1 MDVKFYSVELVKN
14 DLSYSSM
21 GNLMWGKFEYVAFKN
36 ISEFTNEY
44 ADKSK
49 NSNNIIYM
57 YSFKDDMRIALR
69 EEYGYTNLMFKDLK
83 SDRKYNFVGLTLVS
97 IAESAKKKIVSS
109 HNGKTKFIVEKL
121 DEHLNQKSTKLNNF
135 DNLIYETFGTLNGDD
150 LCFVTLFDDIDIYIQ
165 FIEKIQTLT
174 YARNSKEK
182 LFDATYSFVSS
193 PYLSSS
199 SELFKNCNGYA
210 SIQITY
216 NFKQSAQY
224 IIGAILEKLELLDS
238 NGKIKDDFKD
248 EVQVY
253 TSLGEYDIVIQLP
266 INKLNST
273 LYYSL
278 LNSNNKEFYI
288 PNIEQCHTRFFKKN
302 SCDSVYKYNS
312 SNSSDKS
319 NNNNNNNTSN
329 DQEIYQIIEKNMEKL
344 EKALGKNNA
353 SNLFYIYNTL
363 SCDFQKAS
371 CVIKH
376 DKTMYDDMNMQYK
389 SIINISCALI
399 ENYYKNDYKDYIDIY
414 NFALDL
420 IRIFKQTIYRVKQTN
435 MFEKL
440 SAQSLFRDV
449 AVYDKMISC
458 YYYIVK
464 AILSY
469 VYIAGNSNQS
479 SLTPFISFEAV
490 PKVTSELIQ
499 VPTDP
504 TEKILSIRLPQ
515 EAYYKTH
522 KYIPLLFHELGHYIN
537 PRNRK
542 TRNMYLFVII
552 VTVSLQEY
560 IVCNNPDVNKDKLLH
575 ELISGFIKELQNAPD
590 GSGSNTNYYQMF
602 ENYDQEKF
610 SSTWDEFCNAIIY
623 IIKEVLTGKTNK
635 ISIKYNGITTF
646 ISEFF
651 ISFTDDYFKASEH
664 KITDDVNSKYEY
676 WEITECYLRSV
687 LMGLREALADTF
699 MMFQVGM
706 TLSEY
711 LALTASV
718 RIDSTLDCK
727 DISEL
732 SQVRL
737 GSIFMFTLCSNL
749 DETDENLYGVNEN
762 VSDTEIKSLCQN
774 LSKTNEEEISQHLNT
789 IKQSI
794 NEYLQVWWPMN
805 RLFRKL
811 LSTVIFLNTDKTLKP
826 FEPFWALLRQEG
838 KLIPDSKKYIT
849 WINLSLNQPSLL
861 KLHDIKEKNSKSPEE
876 ICEYSKLD
884 NAYIANFNESYKQ
897 INVPTIPTYTV
908 NDLENLIPTLGAVN
922 DLLGNNDV
930 LWYRGH
936 ASTTWDLKP
945 NMFRKTTVSCNDHIE
960 NINNEVAKLMR
971 EYNDFVALS
980 AESIE
985 LTGNIH
991 TEADWLAYM
1000 QHYFIGTNFLDW
1012 SEQPLTAL
1020 YFALENYFDYPCKSS
1035 DAELSNCNVI
1045 KHNFYKDDM
1054 VIWVL
1059 NPTRMNLL
1067 FHESDIIPNLSIK
1080 ENADANTQFL
1090 LTYKKEKDED
1100 TKKFKM
1106 DYIGKHLP
1114 KAITT
1119 SRISNHIQAQ
1129 KGHFV
1134 AYDIHYAEGDNIRK
1148 FNNDDVA
1155 YIHKNTSDLAE
1166 CHQTFFANKKG
1177 CHYNPFLAKI
1187 IIPYHLKEK
1196 TANYVKQMSVSLS
1209 TIYPELKN
1217 VGIDITKRFNK

>member
-1 MDVKFYSVELVKN
+1 M
-14 DLSYSSM
+14 
-21 GNLMWGKFEYVAFKN
+21 
-36 ISEFTNEY
+36 
-44 ADKSK
+44 
-49 NSNNIIYM
+49 
-57 YSFKDDMRIALR
+57 
-69 EEYGYTNLMFKDLK
+69 
-83 SDRKYNFVGLTLVS
+83 
-97 IAESAKKKIVSS
+97 
-109 HNGKTKFIVEKL
+109 
-121 DEHLNQKSTKLNNF
+121 
-135 DNLIYETFGTLNGDD
+135 
-150 LCFVTLFDDIDIYIQ
+150 
-165 FIEKIQTLT
+165 
-174 YARNSKEK
+174 
-182 LFDATYSFVSS
+182 
-193 PYLSSS
+193 
-199 SELFKNCNGYA
+199 
-210 SIQITY
+210 
-216 NFKQSAQY
+216 
-224 IIGAILEKLELLDS
+224 
-238 NGKIKDDFKD
+238 
-248 EVQVY
+248 
-253 TSLGEYDIVIQLP
+253 VIQLP
-266 INKLNST
+266 INKLTSNLYST
-273 LYYSL
+273 LLKSD
-278 LNSNNKEFYI
+278 NKEFYK

-302 SCDSVYKYNS
+302 SCDSKYKHTRPNGFENS
-312 SNSSDKS
+312 I
-319 NNNNNNNTSN
+319 NNTN
-329 DQEIYQIIEKNMEKL
+329 NVPEIYQIVKENMEKL
-344 EKALGKNNA
+344 EKVIKKNNA
-353 SNLFYIYNTL
+353 TNLLYIYNTL
-363 SCDFQKAS
+363 SCDFKKAS
-371 CVIKH
+371 GVIKH
-376 DKTMYDDMNMQYK
+376 DKTMYDDMTMQYK

-399 ENYYKNDYKDYIDIY
+399 ENYYKNDYKDYIDVY

-420 IRIFKQTIYRVKQTN
+420 IRIFKQTIYRVRQTN

-469 VYIAGNSNQS
+469 VYIAGNPNQS

-490 PKVTSELIQ
+490 PKVTTELIQ
-499 VPTDP
+499 VPKTFEP
-504 TEKILSIRLPQ
+504 TQEPKESSEQTAFTEKILSIRLPQ

-537 PRNRK
+537 PKNRK

-552 VTVSLQEY
+552 VSVSLQEY
-560 IVCNNPDVNKDKLLH
+560 IVCNNPSVNKDELLH
-575 ELISGFIKELQNAPD
+575 KLISGFIKKLQNAPD
-590 GSGSNTNYYQMF
+590 GRESSTNYYQMF
-602 ENYDQEKF
+602 ESYDQDMF

-646 ISEFF
+646 ISKFF
-651 ISFTDDYFKASEH
+651 VSFTNDYFKASEY
-664 KITDDVNSKYEY
+664 KKNDDVNFKYEY
-676 WEITECYLRSV
+676 WKTTECYLKSV

-711 LALTASV
+711 LALTVSV
-718 RIDSTLDCK
+718 RIDSTIDCK

-737 GSIFMFTLCSNL
+737 GSIFMLTLCKNL
-749 DETDENLYGVNEN
+749 DETDNNLYGIDKN
-762 VSDTEIKSLCQN
+762 VLDAEIISSCQK
-774 LSKTNEEEISQHLNT
+774 LSKTTDDEIKKYLVS

-794 NEYLQVWWPMN
+794 KEYQQVWWPMN

-811 LSTVIFLNTDKTLKP
+811 LSTVIFSNANDVQKP
-826 FEPFWALLRQEG
+826 FEPFWDLLRQEKNLSPDG
-838 KLIPDSKKYIT
+838 KNYIT
-849 WINLSLNQPSLL
+849 WINLSLHQPSLV
-861 KLHDIKEKNSKSPEE
+861 KLHNIKEKNSKSSEE

-884 NAYIANFNESYKQ
+884 NAYIVDSNKIYEQTHVS
-897 INVPTIPTYTV
+897 TLPTYTV
-908 NDLENLIPTLGAVN
+908 NDLENLIPTLRAVN
-922 DLLGNNDV
+922 NLLGNNDV

-945 NMFRKTTVSCNDHIE
+945 NMFRKTTVSCKDHIK
-960 NINNEVAKLMR
+960 NINNAVAKLMR

-985 LTGNIH
+985 LTGNIR

-1020 YFALENYFDYPCKSS
+1020 YFALENYFDKPCKNS

-1045 KHNFYKDDM
+1045 EHNFYKDDM

-1080 ENADANTQFL
+1080 ENAEANTQFL
-1090 LTYKKEKDED
+1090 LTYEKDENKEKGV
-1100 TKKFKM
+1100 KKNTIK
-1106 DYIGKHLP
+1106 YICEHLP

-1134 AYDIHYAEGDNIRK
+1134 AYDIHYANSIEAFDYD
-1148 FNNDDVA
+1148 DDVTHI
-1155 YIHKNTSDLAE
+1155 YKNIVNLEE
-1166 CHQTFFANKKG
+1166 CHQTFLANKDRN
-1177 CHYNPFLAKI
+1177 HEPFLAKI
-1187 IIPYHLKEK
+1187 IIPYHLKES
-1196 TANYVKQMSVSLS
+1196 TADYVKQMGVSLS